1 MRFNS
6 ENRARDPEQRM
17 SGFEYWENDDQE
29 KGEEQPNLPRKYKLV
44 PRRDAMSSLTN
55 MTATVREKNFGEKIY
70 GAPPRGAGI
79 T

>member
-1 MRFNS
+1 
-6 ENRARDPEQRM
+6 M
-17 SGFEYWENDDQE
+17 SAA
-29 KGEEQPNLPRKYKLV
+29 
-44 PRRDAMSSLTN
+44 RRDAMSPLTN